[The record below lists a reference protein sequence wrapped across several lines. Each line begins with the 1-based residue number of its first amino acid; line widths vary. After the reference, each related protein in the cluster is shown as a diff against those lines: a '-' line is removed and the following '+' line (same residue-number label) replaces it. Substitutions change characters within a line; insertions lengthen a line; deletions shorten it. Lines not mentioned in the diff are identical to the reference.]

1 MPLHHHVYP
10 FAEVGAQFAEANK
23 GVELLNWRFTGEE
36 LRRLHASISS
46 SGQRALTIQDCL
58 SAYIVTVLNRCREK
72 PIRMVTNQANYRR
85 VKAPFV
91 EENMAGNA
99 IQTII
104 TEQLPL
110 DMVGIAT
117 AIRTSII
124 RSRDP
129 QDLENWLSTATDLML
144 TTANSGKSF
153 FFKPYDDVVDVN
165 GTSS

>member
-72 PIRMVTNQANYRR
+72 PIRMVTNQANVSGGHIPVR
-85 VKAPFV
+85 VILFNP
-91 EENMAGNA
+91 
-99 IQTII
+99 
-104 TEQLPL
+104 
-110 DMVGIAT
+110 
-117 AIRTSII
+117 RTSI
-124 RSRDP
+124 
-129 QDLENWLSTATDLML
+129 E
-144 TTANSGKSF
+144 G
-153 FFKPYDDVVDVN
+153 
-165 GTSS
+165 